1 VKETVTPLG
10 TMRETINSKNL
21 QAKIVERARL
31 FYYDLDHPKSEI
43 KRDVEWLKRL
53 KVREINQI
61 ETSYLL
67 TTTNE
72 TRKESTTCCI
82 LQDSWS
88 TLWTLYVTPDPDTLD
103 ISQQIV
109 KNIYKS
115 HKWKDISHLNMLLTT
130 QLTSLKRKGY
140 PVDRILRQPKQQRVV
155 EKYDQKMI
163 DQENEENLS
172 NDKMNNN
179 NVSSGLPPKIESYV
193 PKLQEMFP
201 DCDPNHIRQ
210 LLAKQ
215 KNDHLNNVANTLA
228 EGDYPKIKPKSQ
240 QTQKT
245 QQNNVST
252 DPVNDDSN
260 KNFGFFDKV
269 KRVKDLIPTLT
280 NVSAG
285 TSTSSKPM
293 ESSANKEPVHVT
305 PETTRNLRSSL
316 KEGIRT
322 CRSNSGSAI
331 DNQASVKVVDESQTS
346 YCDVIPGMSNRLL
359 FFFF

>member
-1 VKETVTPLG
+1 MSETVTPLG
-10 TMRETINSKNL
+10 SMRETMSSRNL

-43 KRDVEWLKRL
+43 KKDVEWLKKL
-53 KVREINQI
+53 KVREIDQI

-67 TTTNE
+67 LPTNE

-82 LQDSWS
+82 LQDKWS
-88 TLWTLYVTPDPDTLD
+88 TSWTLYVTPDPDTLD

-155 EKYDQKMI
+155 EKYDQNII

-172 NDKMNNN
+172 NDTINN
-179 NVSSGLPPKIESYV
+179 NVSSVLSPQIESYV

-215 KNDHLNNVANTLA
+215 KNDHLMNVANILA
-228 EGDYPKIKPKSQ
+228 EGNYPKINLKSQ

-245 QQNNVST
+245 QQTNVST
-252 DPVNDDSN
+252 DPVNDGGN

-269 KRVKDLIPTLT
+269 RKVKDFIPTLAT
-280 NVSAG
+280 GSAG

-305 PETTRNLRSSL
+305 PETTRNLRNSL
-316 KEGIRT
+316 QEGIRT

-346 YCDVIPGMSNRLL
+346 YCDVIPGMSNIFLKHII
-359 FFFF
+359 